1 MTRYE
6 AYITLYYALSNEAGK
21 EDGLNENLNRF
32 LERMNP
38 FSSYSE
44 SSSDEDIYIRF
55 CEKWDRVGS
64 TVTSNSQNGGYTF
77 CKVFIDTLPKRV
89 KVFDDVKKSFLFI
102 DQNDWNEA
110 LKLQA
115 YSGTYELL
123 FCLLSKH
130 ADKSNEKLIDYLAEM
145 DPFSDKFQNE
155 GSNVWN
161 RFYAFVSDFG
171 FDGPGYVTASK
182 FVNSEK
188 LDFLFDTFNEIKESE
203 WDDLRFNYPYS
214 FRMKNRNNF

>member
-6 AYITLYYALSNEAGK
+6 AYLTLYYALSNEAGK

-89 KVFDDVKKSFLFI
+89 KAFDDVKKSFLFI

-123 FCLLSKH
+123 FACSLNMPTNL
-130 ADKSNEKLIDYLAEM
+130 
-145 DPFSDKFQNE
+145 
-155 GSNVWN
+155 
-161 RFYAFVSDFG
+161 
-171 FDGPGYVTASK
+171 
-182 FVNSEK
+182 
-188 LDFLFDTFNEIKESE
+188 
-203 WDDLRFNYPYS
+203 
-214 FRMKNRNNF
+214 MKN

>member
-77 CKVFIDTLPKRV
+77 AKYLSILCLNVLRPLMMLRNPFFSQIKMIGM
-89 KVFDDVKKSFLFI
+89 
-102 DQNDWNEA
+102 
-110 LKLQA
+110 KL
-115 YSGTYELL
+115 
-123 FCLLSKH
+123 
-130 ADKSNEKLIDYLAEM
+130 
-145 DPFSDKFQNE
+145 
-155 GSNVWN
+155 
-161 RFYAFVSDFG
+161 
-171 FDGPGYVTASK
+171 
-182 FVNSEK
+182 
-188 LDFLFDTFNEIKESE
+188 
-203 WDDLRFNYPYS
+203 
-214 FRMKNRNNF
+214 